1 MCTAIFDNKHGSFF
15 GRTLD
20 LECSY
25 GEKIMR
31 VARGESLHFI
41 HEGVRT
47 CKHAIIGMAYAP
59 SSVASRQLLPGE
71 KPMGEERRQG
81 RAKPCGENFAYPLF
95 YDAVNDSGLS
105 AAALNFPHFAKY
117 NKKDPKKR
125 NLASFEVIL
134 YLLSQFESVS
144 EAIGFLEAANVTDDA
159 FSSSLPTTPL
169 HWMLADRERAV
180 VIEPVS
186 DGLKIYDNPFGVM
199 TNSPPFPYHTARL
212 CELSYLSPEPQKNRI
227 LPDLDLTPYS
237 RGLGSFGLPGDY
249 SSSSRFV
256 RALFAKEHTLM
267 PPFED
272 TVNQKA
278 QAKRRIFDI
287 LGTVSLPYGIART
300 EKGEPIYTVYTSCI
314 DMEMGEYSYFTFHN
328 RDIKIFK
335 F

>member
-1 MCTAIFDNKHGSFF
+1 MLKTEKNMCTAIFDNKHGSFF

-31 VARGESLHFI
+31 VARGESLNFI

-47 CKHAIIGMAYAP
+47 CKHALLGMAYDTG
-59 SSVASRQLLPGE
+59 SQ
-71 KPMGEERRQG
+71 
-81 RAKPCGENFAYPLF
+81 PLF
-95 YDAVNDSGLS
+95 YDAVNDKGLS
-105 AAALNFPHFAKY
+105 AAALNFPLYASYRDKE
-117 NKKDPKKR
+117 NKKL

-134 YLLSQFESVS
+134 YILSQCDSVI
-144 EAIGFLEAANVTDDA
+144 EAKDILKNAIITNDD
-159 FSSSLPTTPL
+159 FSPMLKSTPL
-169 HWMLADRERAV
+169 HWMIADRAKCIVAES
-180 VIEPVS
+180 VS

-212 CELSYLSPEPQKNRI
+212 CELSYLSPEPQKNHI

-256 RALFAKEHTLM
+256 RALLAKEHTLM

>member
-31 VARGESLHFI
+31 VTSGESLHFI

-47 CKHAIIGMAYAP
+47 CKRAIIGMAYYTK
-59 SSVASRQLLPGE
+59 SQ
-71 KPMGEERRQG
+71 
-81 RAKPCGENFAYPLF
+81 PLF

-212 CELSYLSPEPQKNRI
+212 CELSYLSPEPQIVRL
-227 LPDLDLTPYS
+227 LPSGVITPYS
-237 RGLGSFGLPGDY
+237 RGLGAYGLPGDY

-256 RALFAKEHTLM
+256 RALFAKEHTLL
-267 PPFED
+267 PP
-272 TVNQKA
+272 QKDETERKAAA
-278 QAKRRIFDI
+278 QRRIFDI

-314 DMEMGEYSYFTFHN
+314 DMEMCEYSYFTFHN